1 METNSEERKEIE
13 EFITKHERAHF
24 LQSPEWAKV
33 KLEWKHE
40 EIILRNKD
48 GKIIAYL
55 SVLLRKV
62 PILKRYIMYAP
73 RGPICD
79 IHDEKIIK
87 DLTNEIRK
95 IAKKYKAFIFR
106 ADPDI
111 LVDDDEFKRIIKEAG
126 IKIKENIKSINDVI
140 QPKYVFRLNL
150 KDKTEEEILQS
161 FHQKTRYNI
170 RLAARK
176 GVTVR
181 VGTKEELPEF
191 YKTMKETGSRDNF
204 IIRSLEY
211 YEKIYECLVE
221 EHVRIMLAEYEG
233 EVIAATMPILY
244 GNKVWYLYGGSKNEK
259 RNLMPNYLLQWEMIK
274 WALENKC
281 DVYDFRGISGF
292 KDEHSDS
299 YGVYK
304 FKKGFNPD
312 FTEFIGEIYIIFNPI
327 VNNLFKGMSFI
338 YRKYGLLKNK
348 IK

>member
-1 METNSEERKEIE
+1 METDSKERKEIE

-40 EIILRNKD
+40 EIILHDEN
-48 GKIIAYL
+48 GKINAYL

-62 PILKRYIMYAP
+62 PVLNRYIMYAP

-79 IHDEKIIK
+79 IYNEKIIK
-87 DLTNEIRK
+87 ELADEIRK

-106 ADPDI
+106 ADPDV
-111 LVDDDEFKRIIKEAG
+111 LVDDEEFKRIIKEAG
-126 IKIKENIKSINDVI
+126 
-140 QPKYVFRLNL
+140 
-150 KDKTEEEILQS
+150 
-161 FHQKTRYNI
+161 
-170 RLAARK
+170 
-176 GVTVR
+176 
-181 VGTKEELPEF
+181 TKEDLPEF

-204 IIRSLEY
+204 IIRSIEY
-211 YEKIYECLVE
+211 YEKIYDCLGP

-327 VNNLFKGMSFI
+327 VNNLFKAMSFM

-348 IK
+348 IKRK

>member
-1 METNSEERKEIE
+1 
-13 EFITKHERAHF
+13 
-24 LQSPEWAKV
+24 
-33 KLEWKHE
+33 
-40 EIILRNKD
+40 
-48 GKIIAYL
+48 
-55 SVLLRKV
+55 
-62 PILKRYIMYAP
+62 MYAP

-79 IHDEKIIK
+79 IYDEKVIK
-87 DLTNEIRK
+87 ELVNEIKR
-95 IAKKYKAFIFR
+95 IAKEYKAFIFR
-106 ADPDI
+106 ADPDV
-111 LVDDDEFKRIIKEAG
+111 LVSDEKFKRIIENAG
-126 IKIKENIKSINDVI
+126 LKAKDNIKSINDVI

-150 KDKTEEEILQS
+150 TNKTEEELLQS

-176 GVTVR
+176 GVTIR
-181 VGTKEELPEF
+181 VGTKEDLPEF
-191 YKTMKETGSRDNF
+191 YKTMQETGNRDDF

-211 YEKIYECLVE
+211 YKKIYYCLGP
-221 EHVRIMLAEYEG
+221 EHVRIMLAKYEG

-292 KDEHSDS
+292 KDEKSGS

-312 FTEFIGEIYIIFNPI
+312 FTEFIREIYAIFNPI
-327 VNNLFKGMSFI
+327 TNNMFKMMSFM

-348 IK
+348 IKRK